1 MYTFNFEKAKKLD
14 EKACFYTK
22 KADLNVQN
30 WFKNHI
36 SGLINNFLRLVDLII
51 IIYIKSSN

>member
-14 EKACFYTK
+14 VKACFYTK
-22 KADLNVQN
+22 GADLNVPN

-36 SGLINNFLRLVDLII
+36 FGLINNFLKLVDLII